1 MHCKMARFIGLWS
14 LIFNISLVSLSV
26 FFVCRCQSAFMHS
39 HFMYHPHRVDRTV
52 NGVRSAL
59 TWPFFKEN
67 FYALTKREENTAQIS
82 FALSLSQ
89 SVCVVYCLGELNNFN
104 TVDCF
109 VKVRSKI
116 DHFFRQFCFQMK
128 SGWKSKKANTIQS
141 NNFSNNDNN
150 SIVFTL
156 LSVTSLYKGS
166 LGVFFCCYADH
177 SLLQNKFT

>member
-1 MHCKMARFIGLWS
+1 MKFASYFYFDIDLFRNLLNETNEMHCKMARFIGLWS

-26 FFVCRCQSAFMHS
+26 FCVCRCQSAFMHS

-116 DHFFRQFCFQMK
+116 DHFKNR
-128 SGWKSKKANTIQS
+128 SLLPAIL
-141 NNFSNNDNN
+141 FSNEKWMKIEK
-150 SIVFTL
+150 SQHHPIE
-156 LSVTSLYKGS
+156 
-166 LGVFFCCYADH
+166 
-177 SLLQNKFT
+177 